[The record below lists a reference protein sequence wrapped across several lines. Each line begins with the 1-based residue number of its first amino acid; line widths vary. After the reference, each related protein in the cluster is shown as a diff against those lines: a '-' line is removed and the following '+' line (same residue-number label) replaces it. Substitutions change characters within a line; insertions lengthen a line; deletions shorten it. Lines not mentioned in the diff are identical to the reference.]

1 MLSLGLMSGTS
12 MDGIDAAL
20 VETDGLHQINAIEH
34 LHLPYDQHTKQLL
47 KSAERAMHAA
57 QGNLAQAKTNFPKS
71 LTDYLSQELHINT
84 PQTHDTTFDDVI
96 ALSTHLHEMAV
107 RQLLE
112 HSKIQSDDIDVIGY
126 HGQTL
131 FHQPKARITYQMGD
145 AHQLAHRLQIPVVYN
160 IRQNDIQHGGQG
172 APFAPLYHQ
181 ALAIRD
187 NHLPLVVLNC
197 GGLANM
203 SLILG
208 DSLDDLIGFDTGPG
222 NGLMDAFIKKKTQG
236 RETMDRD
243 GHYGL
248 QGTVQEPILQMLL
261 EQAIPDN
268 YLLKKPPKSLD
279 IRDLKLLPILDTLSL
294 YNALATLEAF
304 TAESIVQSL
313 DLLTT
318 PIPNHWILAGG
329 GWHNPVIKRELIAR
343 LHQRLGDK
351 INVSTADALHWNSD
365 AMEAQMMA
373 YLAVRSLK
381 NLPLSAPGTT
391 GVPIPLTGGSLIHV
405 VR

>member
-20 VETDGLHQINAIEH
+20 IETDGLHQINAIEH
-34 LHLPYDQHTKQLL
+34 LHVPYNQHTKQLL

-57 QGNLAQAKTNFPKS
+57 QGNLAQAKTNFPRS
-71 LTDYLSQELHINT
+71 LKDYLSQELLITT

-96 ALSTHLHEMAV
+96 TLSTHLHETAV

-112 HSKIQSDDIDVIGY
+112 HTKIQSDDIDVIGY

-131 FHQPKARITYQMGD
+131 FHQPKARITYQMGN
-145 AHQLAHRLQIPVVYN
+145 AHQLAHRLQIPVVYD

-181 ALAIRD
+181 ALAVRD
-187 NHLPLVVLNC
+187 HHLPLVVLNC

-248 QGTVQEPILQMLL
+248 QGTVQEPILQ
-261 EQAIPDN
+261 
-268 YLLKKPPKSLD
+268 
-279 IRDLKLLPILDTLSL
+279 
-294 YNALATLEAF
+294 
-304 TAESIVQSL
+304 
-313 DLLTT
+313 
-318 PIPNHWILAGG
+318 
-329 GWHNPVIKRELIAR
+329 
-343 LHQRLGDK
+343 
-351 INVSTADALHWNSD
+351 
-365 AMEAQMMA
+365 
-373 YLAVRSLK
+373 
-381 NLPLSAPGTT
+381 
-391 GVPIPLTGGSLIHV
+391 
-405 VR
+405 